1 MNEILRRFDLKGK
14 VAVITGAGGALC
26 GAMAQALGQ
35 MGVSVAVL
43 DIALDKAQARADSI
57 LKAGGTAAAIR
68 CDVLDAAEVKQ
79 TCHTVSRRWGPP
91 DFLVNG
97 AGGNDPRASTGAEF
111 QDAARVSAGGDQSFF
126 DLDVAQASSLR
137 TRVRS
142 GDSEQSF
149 FDLDPA
155 AFRQVF
161 ELNFFGTFLV
171 TQAFSRGMVAKGRGS
186 IVNISSMS
194 AFRPLTKVGA
204 YSAAKASVSNFTQWL
219 AVHFSRTGVRVNAL
233 APGFFLTEQLKF
245 LHFDPQTGEPSPR
258 AKQVLAHTPLGRYG
272 EPDDL
277 LGALVW
283 LLSDASRFVTGAVVP
298 VDGGFSCYAI

>member
-1 MNEILRRFDLKGK
+1 MNEILEQFDLKGK
-14 VAVITGAGGALC
+14 VAVITGGGGALC
-26 GAMAQALGQ
+26 GAMADALGR
-35 MGVSVAVL
+35 MGVLVAVL
-43 DIALDKAQARADSI
+43 DIGLEKAEARAESI

-68 CDVLDAAEVKQ
+68 CDVLDAGEVRRSYD
-79 TCHTVSRRWGPP
+79 TVSRLWGPP

-97 AGGNDPRASTGAEF
+97 AGGNDPRASTAGEF
-111 QDAARVSAGGDQSFF
+111 QEAARLSGG
-126 DLDVAQASSLR
+126 A
-137 TRVRS
+137 
-142 GDSEQSF
+142 EQSF

-161 ELNFFGTFLV
+161 DLNFFGTFLV

-194 AFRPLTKVGA
+194 ALRPLTKVGA

-219 AVHFSRTGVRVNAL
+219 AVHFARTGVRVNAL

-245 LHFDPQTGEPSPR
+245 LHFDPKTGEPSPR
-258 AKQVLAHTPLGRYG
+258 ARKVIAHTPMGRYG

-277 LGALVW
+277 IGALVW
-283 LLSDASRFVTGAVVP
+283 LLSDASKFVTGAVVP